1 MTLMAALSVGLFFA
15 LLAGYLTGSVPQF
28 RLRLGPASSRRG
40 DRRLWLQQAGVTLRP
55 SQFWLGSGAGALA
68 AFLLIVAITR
78 SPVVALVPAVAV
90 AGLPRAYFGRRRARR
105 LQQVQAA
112 WPDGLRDLLAS
123 IAAGRSLGQAVQ
135 ALAATGPEPLRE
147 AFARYPDL
155 ARMLGTVP
163 ALEIVREEL
172 ADPTSDRILE
182 VLILAHERGGGVV
195 RAILDDLVTAT
206 TRDLKLA
213 EQLETEGLEMR
224 INARAVVVLPWMV
237 LVMLCTTDGPF
248 RAFYRSAAGTA
259 VLALGLALS
268 ALGVVVLGRLGR
280 EQGEQ
285 RVFGSGAGAPT

>member
-1 MTLMAALSVGLFFA
+1 MTLVAALSVGLFFA

-28 RLRLGPASSRRG
+28 RLRLAPTRSRRG
-40 DRRLWLQQAGVTLRP
+40 GRQLWLQQAGVTLRP

-90 AGLPRAYFGRRRARR
+90 AGLPRAYFGRRRVRR

-135 ALAATGPEPLRE
+135 ALAATGPETLRE
-147 AFARYPDL
+147 AFARYPEL

-163 ALEIVREEL
+163 ALEIIREEL

-237 LVMLCTTDGPF
+237 LVMLCATDGPF